1 MTRLTRHAVL
11 RRSLLLAL
19 ACFSLG
25 YVPIHRLRR
34 TRLLSPLRLASSS
47 YNLSLAV
54 SSVNLQN
61 FSFFYLQNS
70 LKISERALMRIVLKY
85 GYVLYLR
92 PERTIIPTIE
102 VFQSFGFNQEDIRTM
117 VMLCSSS

>member
-1 MTRLTRHAVL
+1 M
-11 RRSLLLAL
+11 RRCLLLAL

-25 YVPIHRLRR
+25 YLPIHHLRR
-34 TRLLSPLRLASSS
+34 TRLLSPQRLASSS
-47 YNLSLAV
+47 YNLSQAV

-61 FSFFYLQNS
+61 FAFFYLQNS

-102 VFQSFGFNQEDIRTM
+102 VLQSFGFNQEDIRTM
-117 VMLCSSS
+117 VMLCNSS